1 MNVIG
6 LRKIGSK
13 EELKNLFKLSNI
25 YIKLLKKDIKID
37 LTDADI
43 LDILKLKNR
52 LLKQFKDEATKIKRS
67 ILKILVTC
75 IEKSDKN
82 FLHVCKLIIDEQVS
96 TIQSRYTSNGSEM
109 CVDWLSDLDIL
120 TCFASN
126 SSEIYHLLEN
136 NTSLLN
142 TPYNIIEAIISVI
155 IAQSHQEIELSDTDV
170 LFDDHP
176 KDEDAKIQ
184 SRNKKYPALLLNLSE
199 CKIFR
204 SKYS

>member
-43 LDILKLKNR
+43 LDILKLKNK

-96 TIQSRYTSNGSEM
+96 T
-109 CVDWLSDLDIL
+109 V
-120 TCFASN
+120 
-126 SSEIYHLLEN
+126 
-136 NTSLLN
+136 
-142 TPYNIIEAIISVI
+142 
-155 IAQSHQEIELSDTDV
+155 
-170 LFDDHP
+170 
-176 KDEDAKIQ
+176 
-184 SRNKKYPALLLNLSE
+184 
-199 CKIFR
+199 
-204 SKYS
+204 